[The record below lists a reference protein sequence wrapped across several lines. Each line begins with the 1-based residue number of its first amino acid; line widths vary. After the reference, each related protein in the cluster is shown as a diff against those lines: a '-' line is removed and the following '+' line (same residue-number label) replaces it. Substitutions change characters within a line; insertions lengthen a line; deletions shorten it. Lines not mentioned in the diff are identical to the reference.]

1 MDRLQPYRTQI
12 QMALRELVE
21 LGKKRK
27 EIDRDMTKLRQLIR
41 ANADMLPDNEGAV
54 FLEEAESSGER
65 GFTDT
70 IRQLLRANRDGF
82 TPTEL
87 RNALT
92 AAGFDLSSQSNAM
105 ASIHSVLKRLKK
117 SREVVSVQELRNDD
131 YETVYKW
138 NFVKETAQHLA
149 TINTAVRR
157 LSDEK
162 SRT

>member
-1 MDRLQPYRTQI
+1 
-12 QMALRELVE
+12 MALRELVE